1 MSVRESVI
9 RRSRTTAWVSHVLV
23 YQVGIR
29 PTAIEVSHDEDI
41 TTEVEKFVE
50 RGYEMQDSRKD

>member
-1 MSVRESVI
+1 MSVREV
-9 RRSRTTAWVSHVLV
+9 V
-23 YQVGIR
+23 YQVGIG